1 MRFWAFLVLL
11 VAALISAAVLHY
23 ILRYRVLE
31 CFDGFLAKLIAGW
44 LGAWLGSPVLG
55 HWFARLKLADI
66 YLIPALLGAFAASF
80 ALTAT
85 YKAHAK
91 ACCCRKSEL
100 KAAP

>member
-1 MRFWAFLVLL
+1 MIGMSFSSFLLLL
-11 VAALISAAVLHY
+11 VEAFIAAAVLHY

-55 HWFARLKLADI
+55 HWSVKRADI
-66 YLIPALLGAFAASF
+66 CLIPALLGAFAASF

-91 ACCCRKSEL
+91 ACSHKSEP
-100 KAAP
+100 KAA